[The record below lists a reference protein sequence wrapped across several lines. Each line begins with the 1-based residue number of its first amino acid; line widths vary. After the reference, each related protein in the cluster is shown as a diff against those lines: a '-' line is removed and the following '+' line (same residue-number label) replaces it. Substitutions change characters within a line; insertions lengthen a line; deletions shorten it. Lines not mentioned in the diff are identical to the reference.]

1 MYNDYIKEKISEKL
15 SYDINF
21 IKEYLLIYFNF
32 LILFIKEEDKRKQLS
47 MFVKDYL
54 KYSKKEYELLLI
66 IKKLKNEEL
75 ADKCVDILEELEDIF
90 IKYHETIDMI
100 MGGYEEAIFYKDI
113 SSCLFR
119 QPKFDTLSLENNI
132 KVLKKG

>member
-32 LILFIKEEDKRKQLS
+32 LILFIKEDDKRKQLS

-54 KYSKKEYELLLI
+54 KYSKKEYELLLL

-119 QPKFDTLSLENNI
+119 QPKFGTLTLENNI

>member
-54 KYSKKEYELLLI
+54 KYSKKEYELLLL

-75 ADKCVDILEELEDIF
+75 TDKCVDILEELEDIF

>member
-54 KYSKKEYELLLI
+54 KYSKKEYELLLL

-75 ADKCVDILEELEDIF
+75 VDKCVDILEELEDIF
-90 IKYHETIDMI
+90 KKYHETIDMI

>member
-21 IKEYLLIYFNF
+21 IKEYFLIYFNF
-32 LILFIKEEDKRKQLS
+32 LILFNKEEDKRKKLS

-54 KYSKKEYELLLI
+54 KYSKKEYELLLL

-75 ADKCVDILEELEDIF
+75 TDKCVDILEELEDIF
-90 IKYHETIDMI
+90 KKYHETIDMI

-113 SSCLFR
+113 S
-119 QPKFDTLSLENNI
+119 
-132 KVLKKG
+132 

>member
-32 LILFIKEEDKRKQLS
+32 LILFIKEDDKRKQLS

-54 KYSKKEYELLLI
+54 KYSKKEYELLLL

-75 ADKCVDILEELEDIF
+75 VDKCVDILEELEDIF

>member
-32 LILFIKEEDKRKQLS
+32 LILFIKEEDKRKKLS

-54 KYSKKEYELLLI
+54 KYSKKEYELLLL

-90 IKYHETIDMI
+90 KKYHETIDMI
-100 MGGYEEAIFYKDI
+100 IGGYEEAIFYKDI

>member
-32 LILFIKEEDKRKQLS
+32 LILFIKEDDKRKQLS

-54 KYSKKEYELLLI
+54 KYSKKEYELLLL

-75 ADKCVDILEELEDIF
+75 ADKCVDILEDLEDIF

>member
-32 LILFIKEEDKRKQLS
+32 LILFIKEDDKRKQLS

-54 KYSKKEYELLLI
+54 KYSKKEYELLLL

-75 ADKCVDILEELEDIF
+75 VDKCVDILEELEDIF

-132 KVLKKG
+132 KILKKG

>member
-32 LILFIKEEDKRKQLS
+32 LILFIKEDDKRKQLS

-54 KYSKKEYELLLI
+54 KYSKKEYELLLL

-75 ADKCVDILEELEDIF
+75 TDKCVDILEELEDIF

>member
-1 MYNDYIKEKISEKL
+1 
-15 SYDINF
+15 
-21 IKEYLLIYFNF
+21 
-32 LILFIKEEDKRKQLS
+32 

-54 KYSKKEYELLLI
+54 KYSKKEYELLLL

-90 IKYHETIDMI
+90 KKYHETIDMI
-100 MGGYEEAIFYKDI
+100 IGGYEEAIFYKDI

>member
-32 LILFIKEEDKRKQLS
+32 LILFIKEDDKRKQLS

-54 KYSKKEYELLLI
+54 KYSKKEYELLLL